1 MFARIS
7 TLAAVASLAS
17 ATKLDARSG
26 SKAELNAAIAA
37 LTNWRDNDYSS
48 FTECCTMGY
57 TEEACADINPIMF
70 FTKKQSFNSYKS

>member
-17 ATKLDARSG
+17 AAQLDAASG
-26 SKAELNAAIAA
+26 AKADLNAAIAA
-37 LTNWRDNDYSS
+37 LNNWGDKDISS

-57 TEEACADINPIMF
+57 TEEACADINPIM
-70 FTKKQSFNSYKS
+70 Y

>member
-17 ATKLDARSG
+17 ATKLDATSG

-37 LTNWRDNDYSS
+37 LQNWGDKDISS

-57 TEEACADINPIMF
+57 TEEACADINPIMYLY
-70 FTKKQSFNSYKS
+70 TNSCMACVC

>member
-17 ATKLDARSG
+17 AVQLDAASG
-26 SKAELNAAIAA
+26 AKADLNAAIAA
-37 LTNWRDNDYSS
+37 LNNWGDKDISS

-57 TEEACADINPIMF
+57 TEEACADINPIM
-70 FTKKQSFNSYKS
+70 Y